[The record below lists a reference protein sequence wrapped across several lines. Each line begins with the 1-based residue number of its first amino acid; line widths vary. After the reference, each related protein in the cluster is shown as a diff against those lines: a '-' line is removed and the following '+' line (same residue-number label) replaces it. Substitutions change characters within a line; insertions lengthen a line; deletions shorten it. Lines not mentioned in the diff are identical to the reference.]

1 MVDTIKTE
9 YRNDFKNLGN
19 GYINLD
25 ELLNKNKKI
34 NNPSNQEL
42 DNPLNQEPDNPLN
55 QEPNNSQDQEPKY
68 STREIE
74 LENNPK
80 QKKSILWYG
89 ILLNC
94 GILSIACFPG
104 FAFLILPF
112 QAGSFAFIPFNKQT
126 NSFDYSKYKKKLTDE
141 QKDEIDKIN
150 EESQKNKELM
160 VPNESEISD
169 KRVEDI
175 LSLPSSNGKN
185 IGDEIKEYTE
195 KGKEKSNIREIY
207 NGDLSVNKK
216 AMEALKNF
224 NNKGAKKSF
233 ARY

>member
-1 MVDTIKTE
+1 MPIKTE

-25 ELLNKNKKI
+25 ELLKNKKP
-34 NNPSNQEL
+34 NNPPDQEL
-42 DNPLNQEPDNPLN
+42 DNPR
-55 QEPNNSQDQEPKY
+55 DQEPKY

-74 LENNPK
+74 LENDPK

-141 QKDEIDKIN
+141 QKDEVDKIN
-150 EESQKNKELM
+150 EESQKNGELM
-160 VPNESEISD
+160 VPNGSEISD

-175 LSLPSSNGKN
+175 LSLPSFNGRK
-185 IGDEIKEYTE
+185 IGDELEEYM
-195 KGKEKSNIREIY
+195 KEKKFIMANY
-207 NGDLSVNKK
+207 
-216 AMEALKNF
+216 F
-224 NNKGAKKSF
+224 
-233 ARY
+233 

>member
-1 MVDTIKTE
+1 MAVDDK
-9 YRNDFKNLGN
+9 
-19 GYINLD
+19 
-25 ELLNKNKKI
+25 NKNKNKVNTLANGFLGEKELEKMLENLKKSQDQNP
-34 NNPSNQEL
+34 NNPANK
-42 DNPLNQEPDNPLN
+42 
-55 QEPNNSQDQEPKY
+55 EPNNSQVQERDELQD
-68 STREIE
+68 TIREYA
-74 LENNPK
+74 LQNNPK

-126 NSFDYSKYKKKLTDE
+126 NSFDYSKYEKKLTNE

-175 LSLPSSNGKN
+175 LSLPSSNEKN

-207 NGDLSVNKK
+207 NGDLSVSKK

-233 ARY
+233 DRC